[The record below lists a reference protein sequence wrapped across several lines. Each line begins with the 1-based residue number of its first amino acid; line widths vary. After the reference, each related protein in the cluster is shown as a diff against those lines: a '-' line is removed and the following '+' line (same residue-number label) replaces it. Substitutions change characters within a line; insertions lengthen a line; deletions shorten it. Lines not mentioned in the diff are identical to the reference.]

1 MRDYERFL
9 EVHQFVLTPD
19 VLSDICNQLDFLSV
33 EQQVRLYNFLIEY
46 FNLEEADSE

>member
-9 EVHQFVLTPD
+9 EVHKFVLTSD
-19 VLSDICNQLDFLSV
+19 VLSDITNQLDFISV

-46 FNLEEADSE
+46 FGMEEEE